1 MIRFTLE
8 EVSALQ
14 DWMNRG
20 FEVERDD
27 NIGPVDANRLAL
39 FNMVM
44 MKLQSRAATSDS
56 VTDGGTRHE

>member
-44 MKLQSRAATSDS
+44 MKLQSRKATNDDVSRVDE
-56 VTDGGTRHE
+56 R